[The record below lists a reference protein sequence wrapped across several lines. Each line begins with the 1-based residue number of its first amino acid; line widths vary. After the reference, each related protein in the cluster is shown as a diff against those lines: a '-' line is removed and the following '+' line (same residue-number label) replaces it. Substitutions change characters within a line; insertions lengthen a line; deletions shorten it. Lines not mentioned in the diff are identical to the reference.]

1 MSSSSSSSSIRSKN
15 PKIFRLGTDG
25 RVYCNHDL
33 VAIRRVAGNRS
44 SRQGEEFYGCP
55 LWPGSDCKFFMWKQE
70 VDVVLSSEC
79 KCRFVE
85 IDNERQEVDVVLSS
99 ECKCRFVEIDNERLV
114 FEKTLIE
121 EENKSLKKQSKKA
134 CFVVIV
140 CIAAVLF
147 WLY

>member
-1 MSSSSSSSSIRSKN
+1 MSSSSSSSTIRSKN

-25 RVYCNHDL
+25 RVYCNHEL
-33 VAIRRVAGNRS
+33 VAIRRVAGNQS

-79 KCRFVE
+79 NCRFVE
-85 IDNERQEVDVVLSS
+85 M
-99 ECKCRFVEIDNERLV
+99 DNERLI

-121 EENKSLKKQSKKA
+121 EENKTLKKQSKKA

-140 CIAAVLF
+140 CIAVVLF

>member
-1 MSSSSSSSSIRSKN
+1 MSSSSSSSTIRSKN

-25 RVYCNHDL
+25 RVYCNHEL
-33 VAIRRVAGNRS
+33 VAIRRVAGNQS

-79 KCRFVE
+79 NCRFVE
-85 IDNERQEVDVVLSS
+85 M
-99 ECKCRFVEIDNERLV
+99 DNERLI

-140 CIAAVLF
+140 CIAVVLF

>member
-15 PKIFRLGTDG
+15 PKIFRLGNDG

-33 VAIRRVAGNRS
+33 VAIRRVAANRS

-55 LWPGSDCKFFMWKQE
+55 PWPGSDCKFFMWKQE

-85 IDNERQEVDVVLSS
+85 M
-99 ECKCRFVEIDNERLV
+99 DNERLV

-121 EENKSLKKQSKKA
+121 EENKSLNKQSKKA